1 MRASNARSGSELANK
16 VEVAVG
22 IVARLKGLIGRRGL
36 ADGEALLIRSCKG
49 VHTVGMR
56 FPIDVVFLDRHGK
69 VVGIKEKMP
78 PNRMSAIY
86 LRASSALEL
95 PAGVVERSRTRP
107 GDTLTFS

>member
-1 MRASNARSGSELANK
+1 MRASNARSGSELANN
-16 VEVAVG
+16 VEVAAD

-56 FPIDVVFLDRHGK
+56 FPIDVVFLDRHDK

-78 PNRMSAIY
+78 PNRMSSIY

-95 PAGVVERSRTRP
+95 PAGAVERSCTRP

>member
-1 MRASNARSGSELANK
+1 MRASNARSGSELANN
-16 VEVAVG
+16 VEVAAD

-56 FPIDVVFLDRHGK
+56 FPIDVVFLDRHDK

-95 PAGVVERSRTRP
+95 PAGTVERSCTRP

>member
-1 MRASNARSGSELANK
+1 M
-16 VEVAVG
+16 G

-56 FPIDVVFLDRHGK
+56 FPIDVVFLDRDDR
-69 VVGIKEKMP
+69 VVAVKEKMP

-95 PAGVVERSRTRP
+95 PAGAVERSRTRP

>member
-1 MRASNARSGSELANK
+1 MRASNARSGSELANN
-16 VEVAVG
+16 VEVAAG

-56 FPIDVVFLDRHGK
+56 FPIDVVFLDRHDK

-95 PAGVVERSRTRP
+95 PAGAVERSCTRP